1 MLKRH
6 GVFLTILF
14 ALGVTVSSVSYTF
27 YQLYQTNRTKHN
39 DNMFGKYALI
49 SQIYHTFLLRQISF
63 PIFETNLAMYDLYAI
78 EREAQYHEITKHGTI
93 LKHNGVSAIEI
104 QRQTSRKLPY
114 QSLII
119 NHIHASMLEYE
130 GKIYFWIQSAH
141 YPVLLEDRSNTPYDA
156 GNLFYSYFTI
166 LTILLLSFG
175 LIIHRLSPLR
185 RLRRQIA
192 SFGEG
197 DMGVSFH
204 IRGDDEIALVAR
216 ELETTQKKIRALIDS
231 RTLFLRNIMHE
242 LKTPIAK
249 GRIVTTMVTDSK
261 QQSRLANIFERLEGL
276 INEFALIEEVSSGS
290 QSREKKSLFRLM
302 DLIDEAVDM
311 AMIDPQTIKREV
323 SGSVMIE
330 ANFRLFATA
339 IKNMIDNAI
348 KYSPTSTMSIRMEE
362 DMIVFSN
369 YGEALKN
376 PLAYY
381 VEPFTKDHPRKDSFG
396 LGLYIV
402 NAILIEHGYCL
413 AYERRGDENCFL
425 FIPDRR
431 INLRGKASKNEKNI
445 NNQ

>member
-1 MLKRH
+1 MLKRN
-6 GVFLTILF
+6 GVFFTVLF
-14 ALGVTVSSVSYTF
+14 ALGVTIASVSYTF
-27 YQLYQTNRTKHN
+27 YQLYETNKTKHN

-49 SQIYHTFLLRQISF
+49 SQIYHTFLLKQISF

-78 EREAQYHEITKHGTI
+78 EQEALYREITKNAVV
-93 LKHNGVSAIEI
+93 LKQNSVSAIEVRRHI
-104 QRQTSRKLPY
+104 SPQTPY
-114 QSLII
+114 QNLIV
-119 NHIHASMLEYE
+119 NHIHASMLQYE

-141 YPVLLEDRSNTPYDA
+141 YPVLLEDHSIEPYNPA
-156 GNLFYSYFTI
+156 SLFYSYGTV
-166 LTILLLSFG
+166 LAILLLSFG

-197 DMGVSFH
+197 NMGVSFRMH
-204 IRGDDEIALVAR
+204 GEDEIALIAN
-216 ELETTQKKIRALIDS
+216 ELEMTQNKIRTLMDS

-249 GRIVTTMVTDSK
+249 GRIVTTMLSDPK
-261 QQSRLANIFERLEGL
+261 QQARFQSIFERLEGL

-290 QSREKKSLFRLM
+290 QSLEKKTEFRLV

-311 AMIDPQTIKREV
+311 AMVDSESVHREV
-323 SGSVMIE
+323 ESSAMVV

-348 KYSPTSTMSIRMEE
+348 KYSPSNTMSIHVEE
-362 DMIVFSN
+362 EMIVFCN
-369 YGEALKN
+369 HGDALQK

-381 VEPFTKDHPRKDSFG
+381 VEPFTKEHPTKDSFG

-413 AYERRGDENCFL
+413 AYERRGDTNCFL
-425 FIPDRR
+425 FIPERR
-431 INLRGKASKNEKNI
+431 MNLRGRI
-445 NNQ
+445 Q

>member
-1 MLKRH
+1 MLKRN
-6 GVFLTILF
+6 GVLLTILF

-49 SQIYHTFLLRQISF
+49 SQIYHTFLLKQISL
-63 PIFETNLAMYDLYAI
+63 PIFETNLAMYDLYPI
-78 EREAQYHEITKHGTI
+78 ERESQYRQITENAILLKESGT
-93 LKHNGVSAIEI
+93 SAIEI
-104 QRQTSRKLPY
+104 NRNVAIEGPY
-114 QSLII
+114 QNLIVD
-119 NHIHASMLEYE
+119 HIHASMLQYK

-141 YPVLLEDRSNTPYDA
+141 YPILLEDRSISPYYPV
-156 GNLFYSYFTI
+156 NLLYAYATI

-197 DMGVSFH
+197 NMGVSFH
-204 IRGDDEIALVAR
+204 MSGEDEIALIAN
-216 ELETTQKKIRALIDS
+216 ELETAQNKIRALIDS

-249 GRIVTTMVTDSK
+249 GRIVTTMLTDSK
-261 QQSRLANIFERLEGL
+261 QQARFASIFERLEGL
-276 INEFALIEEVSSGS
+276 ITEFALIEEVSSGAQS
-290 QSREKKSLFRLM
+290 QEKKGEFRLV
-302 DLIDEAVDM
+302 DLIDEAIDM
-311 AMIDPQTIKREV
+311 GLIESDSVHREV
-323 SGSVMIE
+323 ESSVMIE

-348 KYSPTSTMSIRMEE
+348 KYSPVNTMSIRMEE
-362 DMIVFSN
+362 DIIVFSN
-369 YGEALKN
+369 FGDGLTK
-376 PLAYY
+376 PLSYY
-381 VEPFTKDHPRKDSFG
+381 VEPFTKDHPTKDSFG

-413 AYERRGDENCFL
+413 AYERRGEENCFL
-425 FIPDRR
+425 FIPNKRM
-431 INLRGKASKNEKNI
+431 NLRGRVQQK
-445 NNQ
+445 

>member
-1 MLKRH
+1 MLKRN
-6 GVFLTILF
+6 GVFLTVLF
-14 ALGVTVSSVSYTF
+14 ALGVTISSVSYTF

-49 SQIYHTFLLRQISF
+49 SQIYHTFLLRQISL

-78 EREAQYHEITKHGTI
+78 EHEDQYREITENAAV
-93 LKHNGVSAIEI
+93 LKENGVAAIEMH
-104 QRQTSRKLPY
+104 RQISRKSPY
-114 QSLII
+114 QNLIV

-141 YPVLLEDRSNTPYDA
+141 YPVLLEDRSSKAYDA
-156 GNLFYSYFTI
+156 HNLLYSYATI

-197 DMGVSFH
+197 NMGVSFH
-204 IRGDDEIALVAR
+204 ISGEDEIALVAR
-216 ELETTQKKIRALIDS
+216 ELETTQNKIRALIDS

-249 GRIVTTMVTDSK
+249 GRIVTTMVSDSK
-261 QQSRLANIFERLEGL
+261 QQARFTSIFERLEGL

-290 QSREKKSLFRLM
+290 QSLEKKSSFRLV
-302 DLIDEAVDM
+302 DIIDEAVDM
-311 AMIDPQTIKREV
+311 AMIDPESIEREV

-348 KYSPTSTMSIRMEE
+348 KYSPTSTMSIRVEE

-369 YGEALKN
+369 YGEALKK

-381 VEPFTKDHPRKDSFG
+381 VEPFTRDHPTKDSFG

-413 AYERRGDENCFL
+413 AYERREDENCFL
-425 FIPDRR
+425 FIPEKRTY
-431 INLRGKASKNEKNI
+431 LRGKAYKNEKNI
-445 NNQ
+445 NN

>member
-1 MLKRH
+1 MLQRN

-14 ALGVTVSSVSYTF
+14 ALSVTVSSVSYTF
-27 YQLYQTNRTKHN
+27 YQLYQTNLTKHN

-49 SQIYHTFLLRQISF
+49 SQIYHTFLLKQISL
-63 PIFETNLAMYDLYAI
+63 PIFETNLAIYDLYPI
-78 EREAQYHEITKHGTI
+78 EHEVQYRTI
-93 LKHNGVSAIEI
+93 IENATVLKENGVSAIEM
-104 QRQTSRKLPY
+104 RRLASPKRPY
-114 QSLII
+114 QSLIV
-119 NHIHASMLEYE
+119 NHIHASMLEYQ

-141 YPVLLEDRSNTPYDA
+141 YPILLEDRSSQPYTPW
-156 GNLFYSYFTI
+156 NLFYSYTTI
-166 LTILLLSFG
+166 LTILLLAFG

-197 DMGVSFH
+197 NMGVTFH
-204 IRGDDEIALVAR
+204 MKGQDEIALIAN
-216 ELETTQKKIRALIDS
+216 ELETTQKKIRALMDS

-249 GRIVTTMVTDSK
+249 GRIVTTMITDQK
-261 QQSRLANIFERLEGL
+261 QQARFESIFERLEGL
-276 INEFALIEEVSSGS
+276 ITEFALIEEVSSGS
-290 QSREKKSLFRLM
+290 QSREKKAAFRLV
-302 DLIDEAVDM
+302 DLIDEALDM
-311 AMIDPQTIKREV
+311 AMIDQDAIKVEV
-323 SGSVMIE
+323 ESSVLIE

-348 KYSPTSTMSIRMEE
+348 KYSPTSTMSIRIEG

-369 YGEALKN
+369 YGDALKK

-425 FIPDRR
+425 FIPEKRT
-431 INLRGKASKNEKNI
+431 NLRGKVHKNEKNI
-445 NNQ
+445 NH

>member
-1 MLKRH
+1 MLKRN
-6 GVFLTILF
+6 GVFLTVLF
-14 ALGVTVSSVSYTF
+14 ALGVTLSSVSYTF
-27 YQLYQTNRTKHN
+27 YQLYQINRAKHN

-49 SQIYHTFLLRQISF
+49 SQIYHTFLLKQISL
-63 PIFETNLAMYDLYAI
+63 PIFETNLAMYDLYPI
-78 EREAQYHEITKHGTI
+78 EREVQYHEITKHGVI
-93 LKHNGVSAIEI
+93 LKQNGVSAIEMQPQI
-104 QRQTSRKLPY
+104 SRKLPY

-119 NHIHASMLEYE
+119 NNIHASMLEYE

-141 YPVLLEDRSNTPYDA
+141 YPILLEDRSSHPYYPD
-156 GNLFYSYFTI
+156 NLRYAYVTI
-166 LTILLLSFG
+166 LIILLLSFG

-192 SFGEG
+192 LFGEG
-197 DMGVSFH
+197 NMGVSFH
-204 IRGDDEIALVAR
+204 MSGEDEIALISN
-216 ELETTQKKIRALIDS
+216 ELETTQNKIRALIDS

-249 GRIVTTMVTDSK
+249 GRIVTTMLSDPK
-261 QQSRLANIFERLEGL
+261 QQARFISIFERLEGL
-276 INEFALIEEVSSGS
+276 IAEFALIEEVNSGS
-290 QSREKKSLFRLM
+290 QSKEKKSAFRLV

-311 AMIDPQTIKREV
+311 AMIDPETIKREV

-369 YGEALKN
+369 HGEALKK

-381 VEPFTKDHPRKDSFG
+381 VEPFTKDHPTKDSFG

-402 NAILIEHGYCL
+402 NAILIEHGYGL
-413 AYERRGDENCFL
+413 AYERREDENCFL

-431 INLRGKASKNEKNI
+431 RNLRGKV
-445 NNQ
+445 

>member
-1 MLKRH
+1 MLKRN

-27 YQLYQTNRTKHN
+27 YQLYQTNRAKHD
-39 DNMFGKYALI
+39 DNLFGKYALI
-49 SQIYHTFLLRQISF
+49 SQIYHTFLLKQISL
-63 PIFETNLAMYDLYAI
+63 PIFETNLAMYDLYPI
-78 EREAQYHEITKHGTI
+78 EREAQYREITKNAVV
-93 LKHNGVSAIEI
+93 LKQDGVAAIEI
-104 QRQTSRKLPY
+104 HRQISHKLPY
-114 QSLII
+114 QNLII
-119 NHIHASMLEYE
+119 NHVHASMLEYE
-130 GKIYFWIQSAH
+130 DKIYFWIQSAH
-141 YPVLLEDRSNTPYDA
+141 YPMLLEDRGSRAYDA
-156 GNLFYSYFTI
+156 NSLLYSYVTI
-166 LTILLLSFG
+166 LAILLLSFR

-197 DMGVSFH
+197 NMGVRFH
-204 IRGDDEIALVAR
+204 ISGEDEIALVAR
-216 ELETTQKKIRALIDS
+216 ELETTQNKIRALIDS

-249 GRIVTTMVTDSK
+249 GRIVTMMVADPK
-261 QQSRLANIFERLEGL
+261 QRSRFTSVFERLEGL

-290 QSREKKSLFRLM
+290 QSLEKKSPFRLV

-311 AMIDPQTIKREV
+311 AMIDPESIEREIQ
-323 SGSVMIE
+323 STVMIE

-348 KYSPTSTMSIRMEE
+348 KYSPANTMSIHMEE

-369 YGEALKN
+369 HGEALKK

-381 VEPFTKDHPRKDSFG
+381 VEPFTKDHPTKDSFG

-413 AYERRGDENCFL
+413 AYERREDKNCFL
-425 FIPDRR
+425 FIPERR
-431 INLRGKASKNEKNI
+431 TNLRGRAHKNEKNI

>member
-1 MLKRH
+1 MLKRN
-6 GVFLTILF
+6 GVFLTVLF
-14 ALGVTVSSVSYTF
+14 ALGVTISSVSYTF
-27 YQLYQTNRTKHN
+27 YQLYQINRTKHY

-49 SQIYHTFLLRQISF
+49 SQIYHTFLLRQISL
-63 PIFETNLAMYDLYAI
+63 PIFETNLAMYDLYPI
-78 EREAQYHEITKHGTI
+78 EHEDEYSDITENAVV
-93 LKHNGVSAIEI
+93 LKENGVAAIDMHHHI
-104 QRQTSRKLPY
+104 SRKSPY
-114 QSLII
+114 QNLIV

-130 GKIYFWIQSAH
+130 GTIYFWIQSAH
-141 YPVLLEDRSNTPYDA
+141 YPVLLEDRSSKAYSAD
-156 GNLFYSYFTI
+156 NLLYAYVTI

-197 DMGVSFH
+197 NMGVSFH
-204 IRGDDEIALVAR
+204 ISGDDEIALVAR

-249 GRIVTTMVTDSK
+249 GRIVATMVTDPK
-261 QQSRLANIFERLEGL
+261 QQSRFASIFERLEGL
-276 INEFALIEEVSSGS
+276 ITEFALIEEVSSGS
-290 QSREKKSLFRLM
+290 QSSERKSSFRLV
-302 DLIDEAVDM
+302 DLIDEAMDM
-311 AMIDPQTIKREV
+311 AMIDPESITCEV
-323 SGSVMIE
+323 PGSVMIE

-348 KYSPTSTMSIRMEE
+348 KYSPTNTMSIRVEE
-362 DMIVFSN
+362 DMIVFIN

-376 PLAYY
+376 SLAYY
-381 VEPFTKDHPRKDSFG
+381 VEPFTKDHPTKDSFG

-402 NAILIEHGYCL
+402 HAILIEHGYCL
-413 AYERRGDENCFL
+413 AYERREDENCFL
-425 FIPDRR
+425 FIPDKRP
-431 INLRGKASKNEKNI
+431 NLRGKAYKNEKNI

>member
-1 MLKRH
+1 MLKRN
-6 GVFLTILF
+6 GVFLTVLF
-14 ALGVTVSSVSYTF
+14 ALGVTISSVSYTF

-49 SQIYHTFLLRQISF
+49 SQIYHTFLLRQISL

-78 EREAQYHEITKHGTI
+78 EHEDQYREITENATV
-93 LKHNGVSAIEI
+93 LKQNSVAAIDMHRKI
-104 QRQTSRKLPY
+104 SRKSPY
-114 QSLII
+114 QNLIV
-119 NHIHASMLEYE
+119 NHIHASMLEYD

-141 YPVLLEDRSNTPYDA
+141 YPVLFEDRSSHPYEPH
-156 GNLFYSYFTI
+156 NLLYAYVTI

-197 DMGVSFH
+197 NMGVSFH
-204 IRGDDEIALVAR
+204 ISGEDEIALVAR
-216 ELETTQKKIRALIDS
+216 ELETTQNKIRALIDS

-249 GRIVTTMVTDSK
+249 GRIVTTMVADPK
-261 QQSRLANIFERLEGL
+261 QQSRFASIFERLEGL

-290 QSREKKSLFRLM
+290 QSLEKKAPFRLL

-311 AMIDPQTIKREV
+311 AMIDPELIERDV

-348 KYSPTSTMSIRMEE
+348 KYSPTNTMSIRVEE

-369 YGEALKN
+369 YGDALKK

-381 VEPFTKDHPRKDSFG
+381 VEPFTKDHPTKDSFG

-413 AYERRGDENCFL
+413 AYERREDENCFL
-425 FIPDRR
+425 FIPEKRT
-431 INLRGKASKNEKNI
+431 NLRGKAHKNEKNI

>member
-1 MLKRH
+1 MLKRN
-6 GVFLTILF
+6 GVFFTVLF
-14 ALGVTVSSVSYTF
+14 ALGVTIASVSYTF
-27 YQLYQTNRTKHN
+27 YQLYQTNKTKHN

-49 SQIYHTFLLRQISF
+49 SQIYHTFLLKQISF
-63 PIFETNLAMYDLYAI
+63 PVFETNLAMYDLYAI
-78 EREAQYHEITKHGTI
+78 EHESLYRKITQQGTL
-93 LKHNGVSAIEI
+93 LKENGVQALEMN
-104 QRQTSRKLPY
+104 RNV
-114 QSLII
+114 SLSVPFQNLIV
-119 NHIHASMLEYE
+119 NHIHASMLQYE

-141 YPVLLEDRSNTPYDA
+141 YPVLLEDRSSEPYSPA
-156 GNLFYSYFTI
+156 SLFYSYTTV
-166 LTILLLSFG
+166 LAILLLSFG

-197 DMGVSFH
+197 NMGVSFRMH
-204 IRGDDEIALVAR
+204 GEDEIALIAN
-216 ELETTQKKIRALIDS
+216 ELEMTQNKIRTLMDS

-249 GRIVTTMVTDSK
+249 GRIVTTMLSDPK
-261 QQSRLANIFERLEGL
+261 QQARFQSIFERLEGL

-290 QSREKKSLFRLM
+290 QSLEKKTEFRLV

-311 AMIDPQTIKREV
+311 AMVDVQSVHREV
-323 SGSVMIE
+323 KSSAMVV

-348 KYSPTSTMSIRMEE
+348 KYSPSNTMSIHMEE
-362 DMIVFSN
+362 DMIVFCN
-369 YGEALKN
+369 HGDALQK

-381 VEPFTKDHPRKDSFG
+381 VEPFTKDHPTKDSFG

-413 AYERRGDENCFL
+413 AYERRGDKNCFL
-425 FIPDRR
+425 FIPERR
-431 INLRGKASKNEKNI
+431 MNLRGRI
-445 NNQ
+445 Q

>member
-1 MLKRH
+1 MLKRN
-6 GVFLTILF
+6 GVFFTVLF
-14 ALGVTVSSVSYTF
+14 ALSVSITSVSYTF
-27 YQLYQTNRTKHN
+27 YQLYQTNRTNHN

-78 EREAQYHEITKHGTI
+78 EHEAQYREITENAVL
-93 LKHNGVSAIEI
+93 LKQNGVSAIEI
-104 QRQTSRKLPY
+104 RRDISPKTPY
-114 QSLII
+114 QNLIV
-119 NHIHASMLEYE
+119 NHIHASMLEYK
-130 GKIYFWIQSAH
+130 GKIYFWIQSAN
-141 YPVLLEDRSNTPYDA
+141 YPVLLQDRSSKPYYPS
-156 GNLFYSYFTI
+156 NLLYSYVTIVTI
-166 LTILLLSFG
+166 LFFSFG

-197 DMGVSFH
+197 NMGVSFH
-204 IRGDDEIALVAR
+204 ISGEDEIALVAR
-216 ELETTQKKIRALIDS
+216 ELETTQNKIRALIDS

-249 GRIVTTMVTDSK
+249 GRIVTTMVTDLK
-261 QQSRLANIFERLEGL
+261 QQTRFQSIFERLEGL
-276 INEFALIEEVSSGS
+276 ITEFALIEEVSSGS
-290 QSREKKSLFRLM
+290 QSLEKKSEFRLV

-311 AMIDPQTIKREV
+311 AMIDSESIERDIE
-323 SGSVMIE
+323 GSVMIE

-348 KYSPTSTMSIRMEE
+348 KYSPTHSMAIRMEE
-362 DMIVFSN
+362 DIIVFSN
-369 YGEALKN
+369 YGNALTK
-376 PLAYY
+376 PLSYY
-381 VEPFTKDHPRKDSFG
+381 VEPFTKDHPTKDSFG

-425 FIPDRR
+425 FIPNKR
-431 INLRGKASKNEKNI
+431 INLRGRVQHK
-445 NNQ
+445 